1 MNTRA
6 IILLFIAN
14 AISGIAQGMTMIA
27 IPWYF
32 AQMDSLRYFGIVYI
46 VTNVLSMFWVP
57 WSGTVVDKYDRKK
70 IFQVLTSCI
79 GVIIISFGV
88 FGIWNGGLSMI
99 LVASIFVIT
108 FLNYNM
114 HYPCLYAFVQ
124 EITPPENYAKMTSLL
139 EVIGQITTISAGA
152 GATLLLEGATN
163 GQMDVFGMA
172 INIGFD
178 LEPWAIQEIILL
190 DGMTYFIA
198 FTIIS
203 FISYVPLR
211 KRTAEVGSVLTRIK
225 TGLRYLNGER
235 SIFWFGVLSFM
246 VFTMVLMDTF
256 YMGANYVRNHL
267 QESGDVYAN
276 AKMAYSIGAICVGIT
291 IGFLMKKISLPA
303 VVISLTFIISGAYLY
318 LSVNESVLLFFV
330 MMLLVGIC
338 NAGCRISRITYLFR
352 NVPNQFFGRAGSVFF
367 QAHILLRIILLG
379 IFTIPFFH
387 TSNNIIFGYRVM
399 GIILLLTGTVMFS
412 MYRRFDTSVTPK

>member
-1 MNTRA
+1 
-6 IILLFIAN
+6 
-14 AISGIAQGMTMIA
+14 MIA

-163 GQMDVFGMA
+163 GQMDVFGMT

>member
-1 MNTRA
+1 LNTRA

-235 SIFWFGVLSFM
+235 SILWFGVLSFM

>member
-1 MNTRA
+1 MNTKA

-14 AISGIAQGMTMIA
+14 AISGIAQGMSMIA

-46 VTNVLSMFWVP
+46 ITNVLSMFWVP

-70 IFQVLTSCI
+70 IFQVLTATV
-79 GVIIISFGV
+79 GVIILSFAL
-88 FGIWNGGLSMI
+88 FGIWNDGLSMI
-99 LVASIFVIT
+99 LVGSIFVIT

-152 GATLLLEGATN
+152 GATLLLEGAVN
-163 GQMDVFGMA
+163 GRMDIFGIG

-178 LEPWAIQEIILL
+178 LEPWKIQEIILL
-190 DGMTYFIA
+190 DGLTYFIA

-203 FISYVPLR
+203 FITYTPLR
-211 KRTAEVGSVLTRIK
+211 KRTAELGGVITRIK

-235 SIFWFGVLSFM
+235 SILWFGILSFM
-246 VFTMVLMDTF
+246 VFTMVLMETF

-276 AKMAYSIGAICVGIT
+276 AKMAYSMGAIFVGVT
-291 IGFLMKKISLPA
+291 IAYIMRKISLPA
-303 VVISLTFIISGAYLY
+303 MVIGLTFIISGVYLY
-318 LSVNESVLLFFV
+318 LSVNRSVFLFFV

-367 QAHILLRIILLG
+367 QAHILLRIVLLG
-379 IFTIPFFH
+379 VFTIPFFH
-387 TSNNIIFGYRVM
+387 LSNNIIYGYRIM
-399 GIILLLTGTVMFS
+399 GVILLMTAIVMLS
-412 MYRRFDTSVTPK
+412 LYRRFDTSLTPK

>member
-1 MNTRA
+1 MNTKA

-46 VTNVLSMFWVP
+46 ITNVLSMFWVP

-79 GVIIISFGV
+79 GIIIISFGV
-88 FGIWNGGLSMI
+88 FGMWNGGLSMI
-99 LVASIFVIT
+99 LVASIFIIT

-139 EVIGQITTISAGA
+139 EVIGQITTITAGA

-163 GQMDVFGMA
+163 GQMDIFGMA

-178 LEPWAIQEIILL
+178 LKPWAIQNIILL
-190 DGMTYFIA
+190 DGITYFVA

-211 KRTAEVGSVLTRIK
+211 KRTAEIGNVITRIK
-225 TGLRYLNGER
+225 TGLRYLNGNK
-235 SIFWFGVLSFM
+235 SILWFGILSFM

-276 AKMAYSIGAICVGIT
+276 AKMAYSMGAIFIGLS
-291 IGFLMKKISLPA
+291 IGFLMRKISLPA
-303 VVISLTFIISGAYLY
+303 VVITLTLIISGAYLY
-318 LSVNESVLLFFV
+318 LSVNQSVLLFFA

-367 QAHILLRIILLG
+367 QAHIILRIILLG

-387 TSNNIIFGYRVM
+387 MSNNIIYGYRVM
-399 GIILLLTGTVMFS
+399 GVILLLTAFVMFF
-412 MYRRFDTSVTPK
+412 MYKRFDTSVTSK

>member
-1 MNTRA
+1 MNTKA

-46 VTNVLSMFWVP
+46 ITNVLSMFWVP

-79 GVIIISFGV
+79 GIIIISFGV

-99 LVASIFVIT
+99 LVASIFIIT

-139 EVIGQITTISAGA
+139 EVIGQITTITAGA

-163 GQMDVFGMA
+163 GQMDIFGMA

-178 LEPWAIQEIILL
+178 LKPWAIQNIILL
-190 DGMTYFIA
+190 DGITYFVA
-198 FTIIS
+198 FSIIS

-211 KRTAEVGSVLTRIK
+211 KRTAEIGNVITRIK
-225 TGLRYLNGER
+225 TGLRYLNGNK
-235 SIFWFGVLSFM
+235 SILWFGILSFM

-276 AKMAYSIGAICVGIT
+276 AKMAYSMGAIFIGLS
-291 IGFLMKKISLPA
+291 IGFLMRKISLPA
-303 VVISLTFIISGAYLY
+303 VVITLTLIISGAYLY
-318 LSVNESVLLFFV
+318 LSVNQSVLLFFA

-367 QAHILLRIILLG
+367 QAHIILRIILLG

-387 TSNNIIFGYRVM
+387 MSNNIIYGYRVM
-399 GIILLLTGTVMFS
+399 GVILLLTAFVMFF
-412 MYRRFDTSVTPK
+412 MYKRFDTSVTSK

>member
-1 MNTRA
+1 LNTRA

-163 GQMDVFGMA
+163 GQMDVFGMT

>member
-1 MNTRA
+1 
-6 IILLFIAN
+6 
-14 AISGIAQGMTMIA
+14 MIA

-46 VTNVLSMFWVP
+46 ITNVLSMFWVP

-79 GVIIISFGV
+79 GIIIISFGV
-88 FGIWNGGLSMI
+88 FGMWNGGLSMI
-99 LVASIFVIT
+99 LVASIFIIT

-139 EVIGQITTISAGA
+139 EVIGQITTITAGA

-163 GQMDVFGMA
+163 GQMDIFGMA

-178 LEPWAIQEIILL
+178 LKPWAIQNIILL
-190 DGMTYFIA
+190 DGITYFVA

-211 KRTAEVGSVLTRIK
+211 KRTAEIGNVITRIK
-225 TGLRYLNGER
+225 TGLRYLNGNK
-235 SIFWFGVLSFM
+235 SILWFGILSFM

-276 AKMAYSIGAICVGIT
+276 AKMAYSMGAIFIGLS
-291 IGFLMKKISLPA
+291 IGFLMRKISLPA
-303 VVISLTFIISGAYLY
+303 VVITLTLIISGAYLY
-318 LSVNESVLLFFV
+318 LSVNQSVLLFFA

-367 QAHILLRIILLG
+367 QAHIILRIILLG

-387 TSNNIIFGYRVM
+387 MSNNIIYGYRVM
-399 GIILLLTGTVMFS
+399 GVILLLTAFVMFF
-412 MYRRFDTSVTPK
+412 MYKRFDTSVTSK

>member
-1 MNTRA
+1 
-6 IILLFIAN
+6 
-14 AISGIAQGMTMIA
+14 MIA

-32 AQMDSLRYFGIVYI
+32 AQMDSLRYFGVVYI

-70 IFQVLTSCI
+70 IFQVLTATV
-79 GVIIISFGV
+79 GLIILSFAV

-152 GATLLLEGATN
+152 GATLLLEGAVN
-163 GQMDVFGMA
+163 GRMDIFGMG

-178 LEPWAIQEIILL
+178 LEPWEIQEIILL

-203 FISYVPLR
+203 FITYIPLR
-211 KRTAEVGSVLTRIK
+211 KRTAELGGVITRIK

-235 SIFWFGVLSFM
+235 SILWFGILSFM
-246 VFTMVLMDTF
+246 VFTMVLMDMF

-276 AKMAYSIGAICVGIT
+276 AKMAYSMGAIFVGLT
-291 IGFLMKKISLPA
+291 IAYIMRKISLPA
-303 VVISLTFIISGAYLY
+303 IVICLTLVISGVYLY
-318 LSVNESVLLFFV
+318 LSINQSVFLFFV

-367 QAHILLRIILLG
+367 QAHILLRIVLLG
-379 IFTIPFFH
+379 VFTIPFFH
-387 TSNNIIFGYRVM
+387 MSNNIIFGYRIM
-399 GIILLLTGTVMFS
+399 GIILLLTAIVMLFL
-412 MYRRFDTSVTPK
+412 YKRFDTSLTPR

>member
-1 MNTRA
+1 MNTKA

-46 VTNVLSMFWVP
+46 ITNVLSMFWVP

-79 GVIIISFGV
+79 GIIIISFGV

-99 LVASIFVIT
+99 LVASIFIIT

-139 EVIGQITTISAGA
+139 EVIGQITTITAGA

-163 GQMDVFGMA
+163 GQMDIFGMA

-178 LEPWAIQEIILL
+178 LKPWAIQNIILL
-190 DGMTYFIA
+190 DGITYFVA

-211 KRTAEVGSVLTRIK
+211 KRTAEIGNVITRIK
-225 TGLRYLNGER
+225 TGLRYLNGNK
-235 SIFWFGVLSFM
+235 SILWFGILSFM

-276 AKMAYSIGAICVGIT
+276 AKMAYSMGAIFIGLS
-291 IGFLMKKISLPA
+291 IGFLMRKISLPA
-303 VVISLTFIISGAYLY
+303 VVITLTLIISGAYLY
-318 LSVNESVLLFFV
+318 LSVNQSVLLFFA

-367 QAHILLRIILLG
+367 QAHIILRIILLG

-387 TSNNIIFGYRVM
+387 MSNNIIYGYRVM
-399 GIILLLTGTVMFS
+399 GVILLLTAFVMFF
-412 MYRRFDTSVTPK
+412 MYKRFDTSVTSK

>member
-1 MNTRA
+1 
-6 IILLFIAN
+6 
-14 AISGIAQGMTMIA
+14 MIA

-46 VTNVLSMFWVP
+46 ITNVLSMFWVP

-79 GVIIISFGV
+79 GIIIISFGV

-99 LVASIFVIT
+99 LVASIFIIT

-139 EVIGQITTISAGA
+139 EVIGQITTITAGA

-163 GQMDVFGMA
+163 GQMDIFGMA

-178 LEPWAIQEIILL
+178 LKPWAIQNIILL
-190 DGMTYFIA
+190 DGITYFVA
-198 FTIIS
+198 FSIIS

-211 KRTAEVGSVLTRIK
+211 KRTAEIGNVITRIK
-225 TGLRYLNGER
+225 TGLRYLNGNK
-235 SIFWFGVLSFM
+235 SILWFGILSFM

-276 AKMAYSIGAICVGIT
+276 AKMAYSMGAIFIGLS
-291 IGFLMKKISLPA
+291 IGFLMRKISLPA
-303 VVISLTFIISGAYLY
+303 VVITLTLIISGAYLY
-318 LSVNESVLLFFV
+318 LSVNQSVLLFFA

-367 QAHILLRIILLG
+367 QAHIILRIILLG

-387 TSNNIIFGYRVM
+387 MSNNIIYGYRVM
-399 GIILLLTGTVMFS
+399 GVILLLTAFVMFF
-412 MYRRFDTSVTPK
+412 MYKRFDTSVTSK

>member
-163 GQMDVFGMA
+163 GQMDVFGMT

>member
-1 MNTRA
+1 LNTKA

-46 VTNVLSMFWVP
+46 ITNVLSMFWVP

-79 GVIIISFGV
+79 GIIIISFGV

-99 LVASIFVIT
+99 LVASIFIIT

-139 EVIGQITTISAGA
+139 EVIGQITTITAGA

-163 GQMDVFGMA
+163 GQMDIFGMA

-178 LEPWAIQEIILL
+178 LKPWAIQNIILL
-190 DGMTYFIA
+190 DGITYFVA
-198 FTIIS
+198 FSIIS

-211 KRTAEVGSVLTRIK
+211 KRTAEIGNVITRIK
-225 TGLRYLNGER
+225 TGLRYLNGNK
-235 SIFWFGVLSFM
+235 SILWFGILSFM

-276 AKMAYSIGAICVGIT
+276 AKMAYSMGAIFIGLS
-291 IGFLMKKISLPA
+291 IGFLMRKISLPA
-303 VVISLTFIISGAYLY
+303 VVITLTLIISGAYLY
-318 LSVNESVLLFFV
+318 LSVNQSVLLFFA

-367 QAHILLRIILLG
+367 QAHIILRIILLG

-387 TSNNIIFGYRVM
+387 MSNNIIYGYRVM
-399 GIILLLTGTVMFS
+399 GVILLLTAFVMFF
-412 MYRRFDTSVTPK
+412 MYKRFDTSVTSK

>member
-1 MNTRA
+1 LNTKA

-46 VTNVLSMFWVP
+46 ITNVLSMFWVP

-79 GVIIISFGV
+79 GIIIISFGV
-88 FGIWNGGLSMI
+88 FGMWNGGLSMI
-99 LVASIFVIT
+99 LVASIFIIT

-139 EVIGQITTISAGA
+139 EVIGQITTITAGA

-163 GQMDVFGMA
+163 GQMDIFGMA

-178 LEPWAIQEIILL
+178 LKPWAIQNIILL
-190 DGMTYFIA
+190 DGITYFVA

-211 KRTAEVGSVLTRIK
+211 KRTAEIGNVITRIK
-225 TGLRYLNGER
+225 TGLRYLNGNK
-235 SIFWFGVLSFM
+235 SILWFGILSFM

-276 AKMAYSIGAICVGIT
+276 AKMAYSMGAIFIGLS
-291 IGFLMKKISLPA
+291 IGFLMRKISLPA
-303 VVISLTFIISGAYLY
+303 VVITLTLIISGAYLY
-318 LSVNESVLLFFV
+318 LSVNQSVLLFFA

-367 QAHILLRIILLG
+367 QAHIILRIILLG

-387 TSNNIIFGYRVM
+387 MSNNIIYGYRVM
-399 GIILLLTGTVMFS
+399 GVILLLTAFVMFF
-412 MYRRFDTSVTPK
+412 MYKRFDTSVTSK

>member
-1 MNTRA
+1 
-6 IILLFIAN
+6 
-14 AISGIAQGMTMIA
+14 
-27 IPWYF
+27 
-32 AQMDSLRYFGIVYI
+32 
-46 VTNVLSMFWVP
+46 MFWVP

-70 IFQVLTSCI
+70 IFQVLTATV
-79 GVIIISFGV
+79 GVIILSFAL
-88 FGIWNGGLSMI
+88 FGIWNDGLSMI
-99 LVASIFVIT
+99 LVGSIFVIT

-152 GATLLLEGATN
+152 GATLLLEGAVN
-163 GQMDVFGMA
+163 GRMDIFGIG

-178 LEPWAIQEIILL
+178 LEPWKIQEIILL
-190 DGMTYFIA
+190 DGLTYFIA

-203 FISYVPLR
+203 FITYTPLR
-211 KRTAEVGSVLTRIK
+211 KRTAELGGVITRIK

-235 SIFWFGVLSFM
+235 SILWFGILSFM
-246 VFTMVLMDTF
+246 VFTMVLMETF

-276 AKMAYSIGAICVGIT
+276 AKMAYSMGAIFVGVT
-291 IGFLMKKISLPA
+291 IAYIMRKISLPA
-303 VVISLTFIISGAYLY
+303 MVIGLTFIISGVYLY
-318 LSVNESVLLFFV
+318 LSVNRSVFLFFV

-367 QAHILLRIILLG
+367 QAHILLRIVLLG
-379 IFTIPFFH
+379 VFTIPFFH
-387 TSNNIIFGYRVM
+387 LSNNIIYGYRIM
-399 GIILLLTGTVMFS
+399 GVILLVTAIVMLS
-412 MYRRFDTSVTPK
+412 LYRRFDTSLTPK

>member
-1 MNTRA
+1 
-6 IILLFIAN
+6 
-14 AISGIAQGMTMIA
+14 MIA

-46 VTNVLSMFWVP
+46 ITNVLSMFWVP

-70 IFQVLTSCI
+70 IFQVLTATV
-79 GVIIISFGV
+79 GVIILSFAL
-88 FGIWNGGLSMI
+88 FGIWNDGLSMI
-99 LVASIFVIT
+99 LVGSIFVIT

-152 GATLLLEGATN
+152 GATLLLEGAVN
-163 GQMDVFGMA
+163 GRMDIFGIG

-178 LEPWAIQEIILL
+178 LEPWKIQEIILL
-190 DGMTYFIA
+190 DGLTYFIA

-203 FISYVPLR
+203 FITYTPLR
-211 KRTAEVGSVLTRIK
+211 KRTAELGGVITRIK

-235 SIFWFGVLSFM
+235 SILWFGILSFM
-246 VFTMVLMDTF
+246 VFTMVLMETF

-276 AKMAYSIGAICVGIT
+276 AKMAYSMGAIFVGVT
-291 IGFLMKKISLPA
+291 IAYIMRKISLPA
-303 VVISLTFIISGAYLY
+303 MVIGLTFIISGVYLY
-318 LSVNESVLLFFV
+318 LSVNRSVFLFFV

-367 QAHILLRIILLG
+367 QAHILLRIVLLG
-379 IFTIPFFH
+379 VFTIPFFH
-387 TSNNIIFGYRVM
+387 LSNNIIYGYRIM
-399 GIILLLTGTVMFS
+399 GVILLVTAIVMLS
-412 MYRRFDTSVTPK
+412 LYRRFDTSLTPK

>member
-1 MNTRA
+1 LNTKA

-46 VTNVLSMFWVP
+46 ITNVLSMFWVP

-79 GVIIISFGV
+79 GIIIISFGV

-99 LVASIFVIT
+99 LVASIFIIT

-139 EVIGQITTISAGA
+139 EVIGQITTITAGA

-163 GQMDVFGMA
+163 GQMDIFGMA

-178 LEPWAIQEIILL
+178 LKPWAIQNIILL
-190 DGMTYFIA
+190 DGITYFVA

-211 KRTAEVGSVLTRIK
+211 KRTAEIGNVITRIK
-225 TGLRYLNGER
+225 TGLRYLNGNK
-235 SIFWFGVLSFM
+235 SILWFGILSFM

-276 AKMAYSIGAICVGIT
+276 AKMAYSMGAIFIGLS
-291 IGFLMKKISLPA
+291 IGFLMRKISLPA
-303 VVISLTFIISGAYLY
+303 VVITLTLIISGAYLY
-318 LSVNESVLLFFV
+318 LSVNQSVLLFFA

-367 QAHILLRIILLG
+367 QAHIILRIILLG

-387 TSNNIIFGYRVM
+387 MSNNIIYGYRVM
-399 GIILLLTGTVMFS
+399 GVILLLTAFVMFF
-412 MYRRFDTSVTPK
+412 MYKRFDTSVTSK